1 MFYKWKMKT
10 HSLPTYVFQKRVVQK
25 YKNVHRKY
33 VYGLCEWYTIND
45 FDNRMINID
54 GTYTYNRM
62 DKWNIIFAAI
72 KEESILI
79 RCISE
84 KKYENYYWKW

>member
-1 MFYKWKMKT
+1 
-10 HSLPTYVFQKRVVQK
+10 
-25 YKNVHRKY
+25 
-33 VYGLCEWYTIND
+33 
-45 FDNRMINID
+45 MINID

-84 KKYENYYWKW
+84 KKYENYY